1 MICLEFTY
9 FAKIKKKKKK
19 KFVESTINK
28 DKS

>member
-1 MICLEFTY
+1 MVCLEFTY
-9 FAKIKKKKKK
+9 FAKIKKKKK